1 VEVCV
6 VDFFIAFVN
15 ILSQVLVLLVI
26 VYVILSYF
34 LSPYHP
40 VRNFVDQIVD
50 PMLSP
55 IRRVVP
61 LVGIFDFSP
70 LVLIILIQVISSVL
84 VRLLYILR

>member
-1 VEVCV
+1 VA
-6 VDFFIAFVN
+6 DFFIAFIN
-15 ILSQVLVLLVI
+15 ILSQVLILLVI

-40 VRNFVDQIVD
+40 VRSFVDRIVE

-61 LVGIFDFSP
+61 LVGVFDFSP
-70 LVLIILIQVISSVL
+70 IVLILLIQVISSVL
-84 VRLLYILR
+84 VRLLYTLR

>member
-1 VEVCV
+1 MA
-6 VDFFIAFVN
+6 DFFIAFIN
-15 ILSQVLVLLVI
+15 ILSQVLILLVI

-40 VRNFVDQIVD
+40 VRSFVDRIVE

-61 LVGIFDFSP
+61 LVGVFDFSP
-70 LVLIILIQVISSVL
+70 IVLILLIQVISSVL
-84 VRLLYILR
+84 VRLLYTLR